1 MPLAHFTDEETL
13 YFSLSGTQVTTR
25 LWIRTRNHQLPCMR
39 ALCKREVSQEQ
50 DLPIELFLMLASVSS
65 KSVMHTLLDSTR
77 SPGICRCLGSNNRG
91 ERTVVFLLIGHS
103 IQLNSKGIPGVC
115 SRWYPGQAAFFL
127 RNLAGF

>member
-1 MPLAHFTDEETL
+1 MLLAHFTDEETL
-13 YFSLSGTQVTTR
+13 YFSLSGTR

-39 ALCKREVSQEQ
+39 ALCTREVSQEQ
-50 DLPIELFLMLASVSS
+50 DLPIEVLLFLMLASVSS
-65 KSVMHTLLDSTR
+65 KSAMHTLLDSTR
-77 SPGICRCLGSNNRG
+77 SPGICRCLGSDNSG
-91 ERTVVFLLIGHS
+91 ERSVVFLLIGHS